1 MVQIIVDTKEIA
13 RVISN
18 MGRVNQWLPPT
29 IDKEMRLLGGKVVP
43 IMKSVL
49 RPRRYTGTLEDS
61 VNWSYD
67 LALRQLSIGPYAK
80 RGNYDAGMIAQTGTR
95 PIKNVP
101 WKPLFA
107 WASKRSNTPR
117 ALASH
122 ARKVIALHGVKKAP
136 FLMETMNQASFQM
149 ALEDTAN
156 RLGVSIAA
164 QAIAGKD
171 IIGVAVTQ

>member
-117 ALASH
+117 ALAS
-122 ARKVIALHGVKKAP
+122 
-136 FLMETMNQASFQM
+136 FQM

-171 IIGVAVTQ
+171 VIGVAATQ